1 MRRQTKRM
9 LPIVALAIAQ
19 LVVGA
24 ETATAQRGAGGP
36 TPSPFDAFYT
46 LGPDS
51 LPRDGV
57 PKGEVRGPFKLA
69 SQAFPGVEHSYWI
82 YVPAQ
87 YDASKEVSLM
97 VFNDGAT
104 YLRAD
109 GSYRA
114 HQVLDNLIYR
124 GDIPIMIGAFIDPGV
139 NVADG
144 RSIRQEEYD
153 TLGDRYS
160 KVIVE
165 ELLPALRKDYK
176 ITQDP
181 DRHGIAGWSSGAI
194 AAFTVAWE
202 RPDQFRKVLT
212 GIGTFVDLRGGHVYP
227 EKVLASEKK
236 PIRIFMVDGR
246 NDNRGTN
253 ARGGAYDPNR
263 DWFLQNVRLMEAL
276 TKKGYDVNFSWGM
289 GVHSHNMGGAMLP
302 EMMRWLWR
310 DQPVS
315 LDPGDTA
322 ERSFRSGK

>member
-9 LPIVALAIAQ
+9 LPIVALAMAQ
-19 LVVGA
+19 FVVGA
-24 ETATAQRGAGGP
+24 ETATAPRGAGGP

-51 LPRDGV
+51 LPREGV

-69 SQAFPGVEHSYWI
+69 SKAFPGVEHSHWI

-87 YDASKEVSLM
+87 YDASQEVSLM

-153 TLGDRYS
+153 SLGDQYS
-160 KVIVE
+160 RVIVE

-212 GIGTFVDLRGGHVYP
+212 GIGTFVDLRAAMYTP
-227 EKVLASEKK
+227 RKCWQ
-236 PIRIFMVDGR
+236 
-246 NDNRGTN
+246 
-253 ARGGAYDPNR
+253 ARRSRFG
-263 DWFLQNVRLMEAL
+263 
-276 TKKGYDVNFSWGM
+276 FSWWTGGM
-289 GVHSHNMGGAMLP
+289 TIVERTPGAAHTTPIAIGSYRM
-302 EMMRWLWR
+302 
-310 DQPVS
+310 
-315 LDPGDTA
+315 
-322 ERSFRSGK
+322 SG